1 MPIKKEKEMERYI
14 YQNMK
19 GQGEKNKLSTR
30 MLIKKEKEMERY
42 VLFLFLFL
50 DKMEQYGFWK
60 GKKINCQLLGVQ
72 NVQLMQFE
80 VYFN

>member
-19 GQGEKNKLSTR
+19 GQGEKNKLSTH
-30 MLIKKEKEMERY
+30 MLIKKEKEIERY

-60 GKKINCQLLGVQ
+60 GKINKLSAFRSPECPA
-72 NVQLMQFE
+72 
-80 VYFN
+80 YAI